1 MIEGLLAERTRAGR
15 KQFQVRWRG
24 ESPDSWVDAEAVH
37 DQGLIADLRSRLR
50 AARQAEAASHA
61 ASRRLRSSSAAPA
74 SAAPPPPVAEEPAAA
89 SCAPASAAPPPAA
102 AAEPAA
108 AAAAAEPASVASH
121 ALFEL
126 ALLDGLPLR
135 PMDLGR
141 LGLSCAALRAL
152 LHHANAHGVWQQ
164 AAVRSWGPAVAAGCV
179 GWAGCAQH
187 RHLDFDTVA
196 TFGAV
201 IGPTDDAATLE
212 LGTMLP

>member
-1 MIEGLLAERTRAGR
+1 MTTPSAPPPPHGEEARHDVIEGLLAERTRAGR

-74 SAAPPPPVAEEPAAA
+74 SAAPPP
-89 SCAPASAAPPPAA
+89 AA

-108 AAAAAEPASVASH
+108 AAAAAEPAPVASH

-152 LHHANAHGVWQQ
+152 LLHANAHGVWRQ

-196 TFGAV
+196 TFSAV

>member
-74 SAAPPPPVAEEPAAA
+74 SAAPPP
-89 SCAPASAAPPPAA
+89 AA

-108 AAAAAEPASVASH
+108 AAAAAEPAPVASH